1 MQFKQMKSNTIFQN
15 FLWRFAERC
24 GAQLV
29 SFVVS
34 IILARLLMPND
45 YGLIALVG
53 IFITV
58 LNVFVDSGLG
68 SALIQKKDSDEI
80 DFSTVFYFNIGMCM
94 VLYFV
99 IFFCAPYIAL
109 FYKNDKLV
117 SLVRVLGL
125 TVVVSGVKNVQQ
137 AYVTKHMMFKKFFIS
152 TLCGTIIAAFIGII
166 LAYKGFGVWA
176 LVAQQLFN
184 LIIDTIVLW
193 VTVPWRP
200 TKVFS
205 LDRFKLLFSF
215 GWKMLVSALI
225 DTVYGNIRALLIG
238 RIYSPE
244 DLAYYNQGERFPQVI
259 VSNINTGI
267 DSVLLPVMAQE
278 QDDIVRLKS
287 MTRRSIK
294 TSTYIMAPFMIG
306 IAVTAPKI
314 VMLLLSE
321 KWMFCVPFMRIFC
334 VTYMFFPIHT
344 ANLNAIKALGKSD
357 VFLKLEIFKKLV
369 GLGMLLI
376 SMPYG
381 VLAMAYSALIIEIF
395 GQLINTY
402 PNKKLLDYPYF
413 EQIKD
418 IMPGIILAC
427 IMGCLIKFIDLLM
440 LNDVVSLF
448 IQIITGIIVYIF
460 LSYLLKLESFV
471 YLLNFIR
478 KGTDKNE
485 KR

>member
-1 MQFKQMKSNTIFQN
+1 MKSNTIFQN

-45 YGLIALVG
+45 YGLIALVV

>member
-1 MQFKQMKSNTIFQN
+1 MKSNAIFQN

-29 SFVVS
+29 GFVVS

-99 IFFCAPYIAL
+99 IFFCAPFIAL

-152 TLCGTIIAAFIGII
+152 TLCGTIIAAFIGIF

-200 TKVFS
+200 IKVFS
-205 LDRFKLLFSF
+205 MDRFKLLFSF

-278 QDDIVRLKS
+278 QDDIIRLKS

-344 ANLNAIKALGKSD
+344 ANLNAIKAIGKSD
-357 VFLKLEIFKKLV
+357 VFLKLEILKKLV

-381 VLAMAYSALIIEIF
+381 VLAMAYGAFIIEIF

-440 LNDVVSLF
+440 LNDVVSLS